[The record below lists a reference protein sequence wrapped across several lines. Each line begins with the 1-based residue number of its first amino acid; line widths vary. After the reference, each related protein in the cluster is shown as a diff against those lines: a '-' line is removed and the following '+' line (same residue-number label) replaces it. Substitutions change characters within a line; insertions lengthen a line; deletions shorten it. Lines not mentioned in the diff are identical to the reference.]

1 MAEVRDKDRVVIKN
15 QDEHIEVIKRELE
28 EIRRRLTEGM
38 VQNHKVV

>member
-1 MAEVRDKDRVVIKN
+1 MAEARDKDRVVIKN
-15 QDEHIEVIKRELE
+15 QGEHIEVIKRELE